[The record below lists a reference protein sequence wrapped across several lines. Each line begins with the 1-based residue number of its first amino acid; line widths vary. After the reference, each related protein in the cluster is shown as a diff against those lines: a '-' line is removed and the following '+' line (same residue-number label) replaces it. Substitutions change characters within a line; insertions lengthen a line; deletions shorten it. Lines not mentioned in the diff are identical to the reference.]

1 MTNETTPQNSPPRQ
15 MHGCLTIW
23 LWMIIILNITGVII
37 TVVKPSQLGDVVL
50 PSWYLPVA
58 LTDTALVILFALAL
72 LKWRA
77 WGFWGLVAMEGISVL
92 IAIAESGD
100 YTSII
105 GGVIGV
111 TLLVMLLHLGGE
123 NKAWN
128 HLK

>member
-1 MTNETTPQNSPPRQ
+1 

-23 LWMIIILNITGVII
+23 LWLIIIMNITGVII
-37 TVVKPSQLGDVVL
+37 TVIKPYQLADIVL

-58 LTDTALVILFALAL
+58 AADTALVILFAIAL

-77 WGFWGLVAMEGISVL
+77 WGFWGLIAMEGVSVL
-92 IAIAESGD
+92 ISIAESGD

-111 TLLVMLLHLGGE
+111 MILVLLLHLGGE